1 MTVSAPNIKVGT
13 TTGTGAALN
22 IPLGFAPAY
31 VKVWNIT
38 DGDIIHEWYTGMTDG
53 HALQSGNHAS
63 TQFSRITSNGIS
75 AYAGSD
81 ASAAIGITLGTAI
94 SENGKTL
101 GYMAVGQ

>member
-1 MTVSAPNIKVGT
+1 MTVSAPNVKVGT

-22 IPLGFAPAY
+22 ISLGFAPAY

-38 DGDIIHEWYTGMTDG
+38 DGDIIHEWWTGMTDG

-75 AYAGSD
+75 AYAGSST
-81 ASAAIGITLGTAI
+81 ASDGFTLGTAI

-101 GYMAVGQ
+101 GYLAYGQ

>member
-1 MTVSAPNIKVGT
+1 MTISVPNIKIGT

-22 IPLGFAPAY
+22 ISLGFVPTY

-38 DGDIIHEWYTGMTDG
+38 DGDIIHEWFTGMTDG

-81 ASAAIGITLGTAI
+81 AAAAVGFTLGTAV

-101 GYMAVGQ
+101 GYFAAG